1 MISNCGHDENGR
13 YSGGKAGDQTGGEY
27 CIREW
32 YNRPW
37 DCVLRHPDVSV
48 RKDIARLARQAAEND
63 RIGYDQSQRDTFWRE
78 LIQAVDYMP
87 ENIVN
92 NCEADCS
99 SSTAA
104 IIKAVG
110 YRKNI
115 DALKRVSSD
124 LWTGNMRT
132 ALVKA
137 GFKCLKAKKYRN
149 SPDYLRRGDI
159 LLNEAHHV
167 AINLDRGK
175 KTKKV
180 QG

>member
-1 MISNCGHDENGR
+1 MISNCGHDENGG

-37 DCVLRHPDVSV
+37 DCVLRYPDAGV

-63 RIGYDQSQRDTFWRE
+63 KVGYDQSQRGTFWKQ
-78 LIQAVDYMP
+78 LQKA
-87 ENIVN
+87 ENYLPANIAKA
-92 NCEADCS
+92 CEADCS

-104 IIKAVG
+104 IVKAVG
-110 YRKNI
+110 YRKGI
-115 DALKRVSSD
+115 EALQGVSAD
-124 LWTGNMRT
+124 LWTGNMRS
-132 ALVKA
+132 ALIKA
-137 GFKCLKAKKYRN
+137 GFKCLKARKYRN

-167 AINLDRGK
+167 CINLDKGEGLK
-175 KTKKV
+175 
-180 QG
+180 